1 MDVSL
6 KCNHFRRQKK
16 DCQSNELALIAIRT
30 TMFLEKVKTR
40 RVSIILRKYIFKNL
54 TVCKGVQY
62 DLLVGGREN
71 TIKSNQ
77 HLSITH
83 SGGFVPYKSHIH
95 LALGKHILH
104 RVSIIIIFYYNSEPV
119 GGLSR
124 IFFSFCYSV
133 KSPNMTGIQPFFFL
147 IIPDR
152 HSIVWTTL
160 LDTAKKR
167 WVSNINAKKL
177 IRVCTN
183 PSIKRTSKLL
193 NHIISQAGWEF
204 I

>member
-1 MDVSL
+1 M
-6 KCNHFRRQKK
+6 
-16 DCQSNELALIAIRT
+16 
-30 TMFLEKVKTR
+30 
-40 RVSIILRKYIFKNL
+40 
-54 TVCKGVQY
+54 CKGVQY

-124 IFFSFCYSV
+124 IFFFSFCYSV

-147 IIPDR
+147 SFLTGIASFEQ
-152 HSIVWTTL
+152 HYSIQQ
-160 LDTAKKR
+160 KKR

-193 NHIISQAGWEF
+193 NHIISQAG
-204 I
+204 

>member
-1 MDVSL
+1 M
-6 KCNHFRRQKK
+6 
-16 DCQSNELALIAIRT
+16 
-30 TMFLEKVKTR
+30 
-40 RVSIILRKYIFKNL
+40 
-54 TVCKGVQY
+54 CKGVQY

-104 RVSIIIIFYYNSEPV
+104 RVSIIIFYYNSEPV

-133 KSPNMTGIQPFFFL
+133 KSPNMTGIQPFFFSSFL
-147 IIPDR
+147 TGIASFEQ
-152 HSIVWTTL
+152 HYSIQQ
-160 LDTAKKR
+160 KKDGYQ
-167 WVSNINAKKL
+167 
-177 IRVCTN
+177 
-183 PSIKRTSKLL
+183 
-193 NHIISQAGWEF
+193 ISMLKN
-204 I
+204 

>member
-1 MDVSL
+1 MAGA
-6 KCNHFRRQKK
+6 K
-16 DCQSNELALIAIRT
+16 
-30 TMFLEKVKTR
+30 
-40 RVSIILRKYIFKNL
+40 
-54 TVCKGVQY
+54 
-62 DLLVGGREN
+62 N

-83 SGGFVPYKSHIH
+83 SGGFLLYKSHIH

-104 RVSIIIIFYYNSEPV
+104 RVSIIIFYYNSEPV

-133 KSPNMTGIQPFFFL
+133 KSPNMTGIQPFFFSSFL
-147 IIPDR
+147 TGIASFEQ
-152 HSIVWTTL
+152 HYSIQQ
-160 LDTAKKR
+160 KKR
-167 WVSNINAKKL
+167 WVSYINAKKL

-193 NHIISQAGWEF
+193 NHIISQAGCEF
-204 I
+204 IKKHIASKIKK